1 MYNTSTEIKVG
12 LFVIVALALFIW
24 MAVRLGGFSWTQAGT
39 YDLSTVFSTAGGL
52 KQGVSVEVAGI
63 QVGTVA
69 RIELFENKEAL
80 VTMAI
85 REGVILPLDSEA
97 HIRASG
103 ILGDKFVEL
112 VPGANSREDLT
123 GGDRITTAKSA
134 PEIADVLG
142 QIGSIATDIKT
153 ITGPM
158 AQGNT
163 GADIRDMVSN
173 FKAMSLRLDNLVS
186 SNEAGLTAAIVGLQA
201 SMANLQEITTKIN
214 SGEGTLGQLI
224 NSDSAANEI
233 HTSLASIRSIT
244 HKIDSGDGTIGR
256 LINDET
262 TVDKID
268 KTLSSINGYFEK
280 EAKFQVFV
288 DYQASYQT
296 RHDYMKST
304 VNIRLQPAPDRYYLL
319 GVTSD
324 YFGKYKRTDRRFTD
338 NNGNVSTS
346 ISEEWRRDK
355 LKLNAQIARRYYDLV
370 VRGGLIESGAG
381 VGFDYY
387 LDDDNLRLT
396 FEVFSSDFDYNPHL
410 RAEASYNIWK
420 IFYVSLGYDDFISD
434 RHRASPYFGIGIQFN
449 DNDLKTLLSGA
460 ASAL

>member
-12 LFVIVALALFIW
+12 FFVILALALFVW
-24 MAVRLGGFSWTQAGT
+24 MAVRLGGFGWTQTST
-39 YDLSTVFSTAGGL
+39 YHLSTVFPTAGGL

-63 QVGTVA
+63 QVGSVVS
-69 RIELFENKEAL
+69 IELFGNKEAL
-80 VTMAI
+80 VRMSI
-85 REGVILPLDSEA
+85 REDVKLPLSSEA
-97 HIRASG
+97 HIRVSG
-103 ILGDKFVEL
+103 ILGDKFIEL
-112 VPGANSREDLT
+112 VPGDDTSDHLR
-123 GGDRITTAKSA
+123 GGDRITTAK
-134 PEIADVLG
+134 IATDISDVMQQLG
-142 QIGSIATDIKT
+142 DIATDIKT

-163 GADIRDMVSN
+163 GAEIRDMVSN
-173 FKAMSLRLDNLVS
+173 FKSMSLRLDNLVS
-186 SNEAGLTAAIVGLQA
+186 SNESGLTQAIAGLQA
-201 SMANLQEITTKIN
+201 SMSNLQEITAKIN
-214 SGEGTLGQLI
+214 AGEGTLGQLVNDDYTADEI
-224 NSDSAANEI
+224 NA
-233 HTSLASIRSIT
+233 SLSSLKSIT
-244 HKIDSGDGTIGR
+244 HKIDSGEGTIGR
-256 LINDET
+256 LVNDET

-268 KTLSSINGYFEK
+268 KTLTSLNGYFDK

-288 DYQASYQT
+288 DYRADYQA
-296 RHDYMKST
+296 RHDFIKST

-319 GVTSD
+319 GVTGD
-324 YFGKYKRTDRRFTD
+324 YYGKFKRTDSRFTD
-338 NNGNVSTS
+338 NYGNVTTST
-346 ISEEWRRDK
+346 SEEWRRDK

-387 LDDDNLRLT
+387 LDEDNLRLT

-410 RAEASYNIWK
+410 RAEASYNVWK

-434 RHRASPYFGIGIQFN
+434 RGRSSPYFGVGIQFS